1 MLYRDEKF
9 RELDHILSLK
19 EAAVDMLVENIST

>member
-9 RELDHILSLK
+9 RELDYILSLK
-19 EAAVDMLVENIST
+19 EAAIDMLVENIST

>member
-1 MLYRDEKF
+1 MLYRDKKF

-19 EAAVDMLVENIST
+19 KAAIGMLVENIST